1 MQSFLNKNDSR
12 SIVILG
18 AGGHAKVL
26 AEALSLSGKN
36 IIGCITPDKKPGEVC
51 FGIEVLGP
59 DSILPKFS
67 NKEVLIANGIGALP
81 NITLRQEI
89 TDKVQDLGFEFIS
102 IIHPKAIISENVRL
116 SYGVQIMAGV
126 IIQSGSLIGAN
137 SIINTGSIIDHDCII
152 GENCHISPGVVL
164 CGGVVIEP
172 FVSIGAGSSV
182 LQNISIG
189 ANSIVASGSVVYKNI
204 DKNVTFIQSKFEIN
218 K

>member
-12 SIVILG
+12 PIVILG

-26 AEALSLSGKN
+26 AEALSLSGKD
-36 IIGCITPDKKPGEVC
+36 ILGCLTPDKKQGEVC
-51 FGIEVLGP
+51 FGIEVLGS

-67 NKEVLIANGIGALP
+67 NKEVLIVNGVGALP
-81 NITLRQEI
+81 NIRLRQQLD
-89 TDKVQDLGFEFIS
+89 DKVRDLGFELAS
-102 IIHPKAIISENVRL
+102 VIHPTAIISSAAKL
-116 SYGVQIMAGV
+116 SNGVQIMAGAIV
-126 IIQSGSLIGAN
+126 QSGSLIGAN

-189 ANSIVASGSVVYKNI
+189 RNSVIASGSVVYKNI
-204 DKNVTFIQSKFEIN
+204 DKNVTFIQKKN
-218 K
+218 